1 MWLVLLGLVA
11 GAVTTVAGMGG
22 GMLLLLGLSLLLDPM
37 TALAVSAPALLV
49 GNTHRAVLFRHTIR
63 REVAVPFVIGSLPGA
78 LAGGLLAGAAPAWL
92 LEIAMVGMTGVA
104 LARSAGRLS
113 FRAPPIVLVP
123 AGLSVGLL
131 AATSGGGVLASP
143 VLRAAGLSGESFVAT
158 SSTIAV
164 FMHASRW
171 LGYGLAGH
179 ATEANLESSAVV
191 ALAIV
196 IGNAVGRA
204 LRRRLTSGRLAFAE
218 NLTLCTCVG
227 LALLTLAK

>member
-1 MWLVLLGLVA
+1 MWLVLMGLFA

-37 TALAVSAPALLV
+37 TALIISAPALLV
-49 GNTHRAVLFRHTIR
+49 GNVHRAVMFRRAIR
-63 REVAVPFVIGSLPGA
+63 RDVAMPFVVGSLPGA
-78 LAGGLLAGAAPAWL
+78 FAGGLLASAAPSWV

-123 AGLSVGLL
+123 AGAGVGLL

-158 SSTIAV
+158 GATIAV

-179 ATEANLESSAVV
+179 ATVENLESSVV
-191 ALAIV
+191 LALAIV
-196 IGNAVGRA
+196 VGNAAGRA
-204 LRRRLTSGRLAFAE
+204 LRRKLTSGRLAVAE
-218 NLTLCTCVG
+218 NVTLCTCVG
-227 LALLTLAK
+227 LALLTLAR